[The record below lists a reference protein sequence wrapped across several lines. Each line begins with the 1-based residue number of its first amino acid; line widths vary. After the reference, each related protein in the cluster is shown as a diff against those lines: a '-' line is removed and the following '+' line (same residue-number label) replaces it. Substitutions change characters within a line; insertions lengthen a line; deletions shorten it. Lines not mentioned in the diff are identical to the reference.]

1 MHLHMV
7 TSQRAPHLKGRGILI
22 TPAVRS
28 LQVMGNSQNV
38 RLQILTIEEF
48 LTPKKR
54 PVPFQ
59 SRSLCAR
66 RPEWV
71 ARRQTEAEAPWKEVV
86 VLHVQGLL
94 EIKDLHRPGVLP

>member
-1 MHLHMV
+1 MHVHMV
-7 TSQRAPHLKGRGILI
+7 TSQRAPNLKGRGILK

-28 LQVMGNSQNV
+28 LPVMGNSQNV
-38 RLQILTIEEF
+38 RIQILTIEEF
-48 LTPKKR
+48 FTPQKR

-71 ARRQTEAEAPWKEVV
+71 ARRQTEAETPWKE
-86 VLHVQGLL
+86 LCG
-94 EIKDLHRPGVLP
+94 PACTGVTRN